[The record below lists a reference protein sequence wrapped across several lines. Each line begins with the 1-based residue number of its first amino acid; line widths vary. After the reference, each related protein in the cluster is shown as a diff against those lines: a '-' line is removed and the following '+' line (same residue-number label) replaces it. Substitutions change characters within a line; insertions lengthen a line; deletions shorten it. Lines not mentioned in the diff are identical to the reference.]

1 MTKRGSRKARKK
13 GWRRRLALVV
23 LLGVGLA
30 AGFGWRAWRREARLA
45 DLERTRDALR
55 AELASLRARDAITG
69 SAPEGALLVGVPER
83 AGAEILRH
91 LVSGFLRQ
99 VEVEVRDLRV
109 RKSGAVRVKP
119 LIGRMT
125 AGTYALDLRIQEV
138 EGVLEPG
145 VPKVRYEGG
154 RVGVELPV
162 RVARG
167 EGRATLRFRWDS
179 RGVAGA
185 VCGDFAA
192 RIPVRGTV
200 APRTY
205 PVRGVLEMT
214 LAGDAIVATPS
225 FPDLE
230 VRLKIE
236 PARESWEALDRVL
249 GQRGF
254 QCRAALRAA
263 DVPGLVRRLLDQG
276 LKVKVPPRILRP
288 LRFPAGL
295 QREVTLGETTHE
307 LRVAPRQ
314 LLVSPRVVWYAAD
327 VSPREGRRAARAGR

>member
-1 MTKRGSRKARKK
+1 
-13 GWRRRLALVV
+13 
-23 LLGVGLA
+23 VGLA
-30 AGFGWRAWRREARLA
+30 AGYGWHAWRREARLSA
-45 DLERTRDALR
+45 LEGTRDALR
-55 AELASLRARDAITG
+55 AELASLRAQDGVTG
-69 SAPEGALLVGVPER
+69 SAPEGGLLVGVPER

-91 LVSGFLRQ
+91 LIAGFLKQ
-99 VEVEVRDLRV
+99 VEVELRDLRF
-109 RKSGAVRVKP
+109 RKSGPIRVKP

-125 AGTYALDLRIQEV
+125 AGTYALDLHIHEV

-145 VPKVRYEGG
+145 VPKVRYGGG

-162 RVARG
+162 RIARG

-179 RGVAGA
+179 KGVAGA

-192 RIPVRGTV
+192 RVPVKGTL

-205 PVRGVLEMT
+205 PVRGDLDLT

-230 VRLKIE
+230 VSLKID
-236 PARESWEALDRVL
+236 PARESWDALDSVL
-249 GQRGF
+249 SQRGF
-254 QCRAALRAA
+254 ACRAALRAA
-263 DVPGLVRRLLDQG
+263 DVPGHLRRLLDQG
-276 LKVKVPPRILRP
+276 LKLKVPPRLLRP
-288 LRFPAGL
+288 LRIPAGP

-307 LRVAPRQ
+307 LRVAPRE

-327 VSPREGRRAARAGR
+327 VSPRGGRRKARADR